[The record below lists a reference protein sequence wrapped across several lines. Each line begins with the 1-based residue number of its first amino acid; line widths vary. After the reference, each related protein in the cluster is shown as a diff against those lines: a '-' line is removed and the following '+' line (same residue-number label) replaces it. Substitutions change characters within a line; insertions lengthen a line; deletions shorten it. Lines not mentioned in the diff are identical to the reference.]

1 MSCWVKV
8 SRGLADD
15 YINANYVN
23 VPDADRKY
31 ILTQGSR
38 ETSQLSGSTTKQLP
52 PPLVIG
58 RTTQKIYFISG
69 LLEDRIHGIHIF
81 VSKYLQIILNIQN
94 YYILLCQGPFTISFN
109 LGPLEETVDHFWLMC
124 HQVEKCKKSY

>member
-38 ETSQLSGSTTKQLP
+38 ETS
-52 PPLVIG
+52 
-58 RTTQKIYFISG
+58 
-69 LLEDRIHGIHIF
+69 
-81 VSKYLQIILNIQN
+81 
-94 YYILLCQGPFTISFN
+94 
-109 LGPLEETVDHFWLMC
+109 
-124 HQVEKCKKSY
+124 